1 MSYGILINNELEY
14 AQSRYTTDEG
24 QLIVNFDKNIEVM
37 AQHGFKIVVDE
48 KPEYNK
54 DLQSLSIVGY
64 EETDDSITIIYEVLN
79 TPEPKPTPTL
89 EERVISLESN
99 SLDIVA
105 TTWDMDYRVCEIEWA
120 LEDSG
125 ILVATQVAQ
134 TFNLKSKGAVG
145 TMALSRYEQAKIMI
159 LGGAY
164 VRETLERQLTTYLRR
179 GYLTQTE
186 YDELIALMDARELV
200 TEEEK

>member
-64 EETDDSITIIYEVLN
+64 EETDDSITIVYEVLN

-89 EERVISLESN
+89 EERVISLETN

-125 ILVATQVAQ
+125 ILVVAQ
-134 TFNLKSKGAVG
+134 AAQAFNLKNKGVG

>member
-125 ILVATQVAQ
+125 ILVVAQ
-134 TFNLKSKGAVG
+134 AAQAFNLKNKGVG

>member
-64 EETDDSITIIYEVLN
+64 EETDDSITIVYEVLN

-89 EERVISLESN
+89 KERVISLESN
-99 SLDIVA
+99 SLDVVA

-125 ILVATQVAQ
+125 ILVVAQ
-134 TFNLKSKGAVG
+134 AAQAFNLKNKGVG

-186 YDELIALMDARELV
+186 YDELIALMDAHELV
-200 TEEEK
+200 TEEGK

>member
-37 AQHGFKIVVDE
+37 VQHGFKIVVDE

-54 DLQSLSIVGY
+54 DLHSLSVVGY

-79 TPEPKPTPTL
+79 TPEPKATPTL

-134 TFNLKSKGAVG
+134 TFNLKSKGVG

>member
-37 AQHGFKIVVDE
+37 VQHGFKIVVDE

-64 EETDDSITIIYEVLN
+64 EETDDSITIVYEVLN

-125 ILVATQVAQ
+125 ILVVAQ
-134 TFNLKSKGAVG
+134 AAQAFNLKNKGVG

-164 VRETLERQLTTYLRR
+164 VREALERQLTTYSKR
-179 GYLTQTE
+179 GYLTKEE

>member
-1 MSYGILINNELEY
+1 MGYGILINNELEY
-14 AQSRYTTDEG
+14 APNRYTTDEG

-37 AQHGFKIVVDE
+37 EQHGFKFVVDE
-48 KPEYNK
+48 KPEYDE
-54 DLQSLSIVGY
+54 DLQSLSVVGY
-64 EETDDSITIIYEVLN
+64 EEADDSITIVYEVLN

-125 ILVATQVAQ
+125 ILVVAQVAQ
-134 TFNLKSKGAVG
+134 AFNIKSKGVG

-164 VRETLERQLTTYLRR
+164 VRETLERQLTTYLKR
-179 GYLTQTE
+179 GYLTKEE
-186 YDELIALMDARELV
+186 YDELIALMDAHELV

>member
-1 MSYGILINNELEY
+1 MKYAILVGEKLIYAKDYYFCNNGELI
-14 AQSRYTTDEG
+14 T
-24 QLIVNFDKNIEVM
+24 NFNKDIEAM
-37 AQHGFKIVVDE
+37 TRQGFKVVVDE
-48 KPEYNK
+48 KPEYDK

-125 ILVATQVAQ
+125 ILVVAQ
-134 TFNLKSKGAVG
+134 AAQAFNLKNKGMG

>member
-1 MSYGILINNELEY
+1 MKYAILVGEKLIYAKDYYFCNNGELI
-14 AQSRYTTDEG
+14 T
-24 QLIVNFDKNIEVM
+24 NFNKDIEAM
-37 AQHGFKIVVDE
+37 TRQGFKVVVDE
-48 KPEYNK
+48 KPEYDK

-79 TPEPKPTPTL
+79 RPEPKPTPTL

-125 ILVATQVAQ
+125 ILVVAQ
-134 TFNLKSKGAVG
+134 AAQAFNLKNKGMG

>member
-37 AQHGFKIVVDE
+37 VQHGFKIVVDE

-54 DLQSLSIVGY
+54 DLQSLSVVGY
-64 EETDDSITIIYEVLN
+64 EETDDSITIVYEVLN

-134 TFNLKSKGAVG
+134 AFNLKNKGVG

>member
-1 MSYGILINNELEY
+1 MKYAILVGEKLIYAKDYYFCNNGELI
-14 AQSRYTTDEG
+14 T
-24 QLIVNFDKNIEVM
+24 NFNKDIEAM
-37 AQHGFKIVVDE
+37 TRQGFKVVVDE
-48 KPEYNK
+48 KPEYDK

-64 EETDDSITIIYEVLN
+64 EETDDSIKIIYEVLN
-79 TPEPKPTPTL
+79 TPEPKPNQTL
-89 EERVISLESN
+89 EDRVASLEAN
-99 SLDIVA
+99 SIDIVA
-105 TTWDMDYRVCEIEWA
+105 TTWDMDYRVCEIEWV

-134 TFNLKSKGAVG
+134 TFNLKNKGVG

-179 GYLTQTE
+179 EYLTQAE
-186 YDELIALMDARELV
+186 YDELIALMDAQELV
-200 TEEEK
+200 EATK

>member
-64 EETDDSITIIYEVLN
+64 EETDDSITIVYEVLN

-125 ILVATQVAQ
+125 ILVVAQ
-134 TFNLKSKGAVG
+134 AAQAFNLKNKGVG

-179 GYLTQTE
+179 RYLTQTE

>member
-14 AQSRYTTDEG
+14 AQNRYTTDEG

-37 AQHGFKIVVDE
+37 VQHGFKIVVDE

-125 ILVATQVAQ
+125 ILVVAQ
-134 TFNLKSKGAVG
+134 AAQAFNLKNKGVG

-179 GYLTQTE
+179 GYLTQAE

-200 TEEEK
+200 AEEK

>member
-89 EERVISLESN
+89 EDRVISLESN

-125 ILVATQVAQ
+125 ILAVAQVAQ
-134 TFNLKSKGAVG
+134 AFNLKSKGVG

-164 VRETLERQLTTYLRR
+164 VRETLERQLTTYLKR
-179 GYLTQTE
+179 GYLTKEE

>member
-37 AQHGFKIVVDE
+37 VQHGFKIVVDE

-64 EETDDSITIIYEVLN
+64 EETDDSITIVYEVLN

-105 TTWDMDYRVCEIEWA
+105 TAWDMDYRVCEIEWA

-125 ILVATQVAQ
+125 ILVVAQVAQ
-134 TFNLKSKGAVG
+134 AFNLKSKGVG

-164 VRETLERQLTTYLRR
+164 VRETLERQLTSYLRR

>member
-64 EETDDSITIIYEVLN
+64 EETDDSITIVYEVLN

-125 ILVATQVAQ
+125 ILVVAQ
-134 TFNLKSKGAVG
+134 AAQAFNLKNKVVG

-159 LGGAY
+159 LGRAY
-164 VRETLERQLTTYLRR
+164 VRETLERQLTTYLRHE
-179 GYLTQTE
+179 YLTQTE
-186 YDELIALMDARELV
+186 YNELIALMDARELV
-200 TEEEK
+200 TEEKK

>member
-1 MSYGILINNELEY
+1 MKYAILVGEKLIYAKDYYFCNNGELI
-14 AQSRYTTDEG
+14 T
-24 QLIVNFDKNIEVM
+24 NFNKDIEAM
-37 AQHGFKIVVDE
+37 TQQGFKVVVDE
-48 KPEYNK
+48 KPEYDK
-54 DLQSLSIVGY
+54 DLQSLSIVDY
-64 EETDDSITIIYEVLN
+64 EETDDSITIIYEILN
-79 TPEPKPTPTL
+79 IPEPKPTPTL
-89 EERVISLESN
+89 EERVISLEAN

-105 TTWDMDYRVCEIEWA
+105 TTWDMDYRVCEIEWT

-125 ILVATQVAQ
+125 ILIASQ

-164 VRETLERQLTTYLRR
+164 VRETLERQLTTYLKR
-179 GYLTQTE
+179 GYLTKEE
-186 YDELIALMDARELV
+186 YDELIALMDAHELV

>member
-1 MSYGILINNELEY
+1 MKYAILVGEKLIYAKDYYFCNNGELI
-14 AQSRYTTDEG
+14 T
-24 QLIVNFDKNIEVM
+24 NFNKDIEAM
-37 AQHGFKIVVDE
+37 TRQGFKVVVDE
-48 KPEYNK
+48 KPEYDK

-64 EETDDSITIIYEVLN
+64 EETDDSIKIIYEVLN

-89 EERVISLESN
+89 EDRVASLEVN
-99 SLDIVA
+99 SIDIVA

-125 ILVATQVAQ
+125 ILAATQVAQ
-134 TFNLKSKGAVG
+134 TFNLKRKGVG

-179 GYLTQTE
+179 GRLNQAE

>member
-64 EETDDSITIIYEVLN
+64 EETDDSITIVYEVLN

-125 ILVATQVAQ
+125 ILVVAQ
-134 TFNLKSKGAVG
+134 AAQAFNLKNKVVG

-164 VRETLERQLTTYLRR
+164 VRETLERQLTTYLRHK
-179 GYLTQTE
+179 YLTQTE
-186 YDELIALMDARELV
+186 YDELIALMDARELI

>member
-64 EETDDSITIIYEVLN
+64 EETDDSITIVYEVLN

-105 TTWDMDYRVCEIEWA
+105 TTWDMDYRVCEIEWV

-125 ILVATQVAQ
+125 ILVVAQ
-134 TFNLKSKGAVG
+134 AAQAFNLKNKGVG

>member
-37 AQHGFKIVVDE
+37 VQHGFKIVVDE

-54 DLQSLSIVGY
+54 DLQSLSVVGY
-64 EETDDSITIIYEVLN
+64 EETDDSITIIYEILN
-79 TPEPKPTPTL
+79 IPEPKPIPTV
-89 EERVISLESN
+89 EERVASLESN

-125 ILVATQVAQ
+125 ILVVAQATQA
-134 TFNLKSKGAVG
+134 FNLKNKGVG

-186 YDELIALMDARELV
+186 YDELIALMDAKELV
-200 TEEEK
+200 TEN

>member
-1 MSYGILINNELEY
+1 MKYAILVGEKLIYAKDYYFCNNGELI
-14 AQSRYTTDEG
+14 T
-24 QLIVNFDKNIEVM
+24 NFNKDIEAM
-37 AQHGFKIVVDE
+37 TRQGFKIVVDE
-48 KPEYNK
+48 KPEYDK
-54 DLQSLSIVGY
+54 DSQSLSIVGY
-64 EETDDSITIIYEVLN
+64 EETDDSIAIIYEILN
-79 TPEPKPTPTL
+79 IPEPKPIPTV
-89 EERVISLESN
+89 EERVASLESN
-99 SLDIVA
+99 SLDIIA

-125 ILVATQVAQ
+125 ILVVPQVAQ
-134 TFNLKSKGAVG
+134 TFNLKSKGVG
-145 TMALSRYEQAKIMI
+145 TMALSRYQQAKIMI

-179 GYLTQTE
+179 EYLTQTE

>member
-64 EETDDSITIIYEVLN
+64 EETDDSIIIVYEVLN

-125 ILVATQVAQ
+125 ILAVAQVAQ
-134 TFNLKSKGAVG
+134 AFNLKSKGAG

-179 GYLTQTE
+179 GYLTQAE

>member
-54 DLQSLSIVGY
+54 DLQSLSVVGY

-79 TPEPKPTPTL
+79 TPEPKETPTL

-105 TTWDMDYRVCEIEWA
+105 TTWDTDYRVCEIEWA

-125 ILVATQVAQ
+125 ILVVAQ
-134 TFNLKSKGAVG
+134 AAQAFNLKNKGVG

>member
-37 AQHGFKIVVDE
+37 VQHGFKIVVDE

-64 EETDDSITIIYEVLN
+64 EETDDSITIVYEVLN

-120 LEDSG
+120 LEDFG

-134 TFNLKSKGAVG
+134 TFNLKSKGVG

>member
-37 AQHGFKIVVDE
+37 VQHGFKIVVDE

-79 TPEPKPTPTL
+79 TPEPKATPTL

-125 ILVATQVAQ
+125 ILVATQVVQ
-134 TFNLKSKGAVG
+134 TFNLKSKGVG

-179 GYLTQTE
+179 GYLTQAE

>member
-37 AQHGFKIVVDE
+37 VQHGFKIVVDE
-48 KPEYNK
+48 KPDYNK

-120 LEDSG
+120 LEGSG
-125 ILVATQVAQ
+125 ILVMAQ
-134 TFNLKSKGAVG
+134 AAQAFNLKNKGVG

-200 TEEEK
+200 AEEK

>member
-37 AQHGFKIVVDE
+37 VQHGFKFVVDE

-79 TPEPKPTPTL
+79 TPEPKATPTL

-134 TFNLKSKGAVG
+134 TFNLKNKGVG

>member
-64 EETDDSITIIYEVLN
+64 EETDDSITIVYEVLN

-125 ILVATQVAQ
+125 ILVVAQ
-134 TFNLKSKGAVG
+134 AAQAFNLKNKGVG

>member
-37 AQHGFKIVVDE
+37 VQHGFKIVVDE

-54 DLQSLSIVGY
+54 DSQSLSIVGY
-64 EETDDSITIIYEVLN
+64 EETDDIITIIYEVLN

-105 TTWDMDYRVCEIEWA
+105 TTWDMDYRVCEIEWV

-125 ILVATQVAQ
+125 ILVATQAAQ
-134 TFNLKSKGAVG
+134 AFNLKSKGAG

-179 GYLTQTE
+179 DYLTQAE

>member
-37 AQHGFKIVVDE
+37 VQHGFKIVVDE

-54 DLQSLSIVGY
+54 DLQSLSVVGY

-105 TTWDMDYRVCEIEWA
+105 TAWDMDYRVCEIEWA

-125 ILVATQVAQ
+125 ILVVAQ
-134 TFNLKSKGAVG
+134 AAQAFNLKNKGVG

>member
-37 AQHGFKIVVDE
+37 VQHGFKIVVDE

-79 TPEPKPTPTL
+79 TPEPKATPTL

-125 ILVATQVAQ
+125 ILVVAQ
-134 TFNLKSKGAVG
+134 AAQAFNLKNKGVG

-179 GYLTQTE
+179 GYLTQAE

-200 TEEEK
+200 AEEK

>member
-37 AQHGFKIVVDE
+37 VQHGFKIVVDE

-64 EETDDSITIIYEVLN
+64 EETDDSITIVYEVLN

-125 ILVATQVAQ
+125 ILVVAQAAQ
-134 TFNLKSKGAVG
+134 TFNLKNKGVG

>member
-14 AQSRYTTDEG
+14 AQNRYTTDEG

-37 AQHGFKIVVDE
+37 ARHGFKIVVDE

-64 EETDDSITIIYEVLN
+64 EETDDSITIVYEVLN

-125 ILVATQVAQ
+125 ILVVAQATQA
-134 TFNLKSKGAVG
+134 FNLKNKGVG

-179 GYLTQTE
+179 GFLTQTE

>member
-37 AQHGFKIVVDE
+37 VQHGFKIVVDE

-54 DLQSLSIVGY
+54 DLQSLSVIGY

-125 ILVATQVAQ
+125 ILVVAQVAQ
-134 TFNLKSKGAVG
+134 AFNLKNKGVG

-179 GYLTQTE
+179 GHLTQTE